1 MKHLKHSQLGIVAGS
16 AALLGRHLLEVQQ
29 EFDACVAKAS
39 DDMRRKHALPIT
51 SWLKDVRDHR
61 RMMIRTVQVQNA
73 QINKYR
79 KSVRDGRKIVKRGA
93 PASLESVTMETMIQV
108 TLRVIQDLKD
118 MIPELIQPIVQR
130 IHANLRKLQ
139 DRMLLFSKAVTT
151 STATESTATES
162 TATESTATES
172 TATE

>member
-29 EFDACVAKAS
+29 ECDACLAKAS
-39 DDMRRKHALPIT
+39 DDMRRKHALSIMAL
-51 SWLKDVRDHR
+51 LKDVRDHR
-61 RMMIRTVQVQNA
+61 RMMIRTVQVQRA

-93 PASLESVTMETMIQV
+93 PASIESVTMETMIQM

-118 MIPELIQPIVQR
+118 MIPDLIQPLVQR

-139 DRMLLFSKAVTT
+139 DRMLLLFKH
-151 STATESTATES
+151 ATMQHDQPNPI
-162 TATESTATES
+162 
-172 TATE
+172 

>member
-16 AALLGRHLLEVQQ
+16 PALLGRHLLEVQR
-29 EFDACVAKAS
+29 EFDACLAKAS
-39 DDMRRKHALPIT
+39 DDMRRKHALSIIAAL
-51 SWLKDVRDHR
+51 LKDIRAHR
-61 RMMIRTVQVQNA
+61 KMVVRTVQVQRA

-93 PASLESVTMETMIQV
+93 PASLESVTMETMIQM

-118 MIPELIQPIVQR
+118 MIPVLIQSLVQR

-139 DRMLLFSKAVTT
+139 DRMLLAGSHAGEH
-151 STATESTATES
+151 ATMQHAQ
-162 TATESTATES
+162 
-172 TATE
+172 

>member
-29 EFDACVAKAS
+29 ECDACLAKAS
-39 DDMRRKHALPIT
+39 DDMRRKHALSIT
-51 SWLKDVRDHR
+51 ALLKDIRAHR
-61 RMMIRTVQVQNA
+61 KMVVRTVQVQRA

-93 PASLESVTMETMIQV
+93 PASIESVTMETMIQM

-118 MIPELIQPIVQR
+118 MIPDLIQPLVQR

-139 DRMLLFSKAVTT
+139 DRMLLLFKH
-151 STATESTATES
+151 ATMQPHAQQ
-162 TATESTATES
+162 
-172 TATE
+172 

>member
-29 EFDACVAKAS
+29 ECDACS
-39 DDMRRKHALPIT
+39 DDMRRKHALPIMAL
-51 SWLKDVRDHR
+51 LKDVRDHR

-93 PASLESVTMETMIQV
+93 PASLESVTMETMIQM

-118 MIPELIQPIVQR
+118 MTPALIQPIVQR
-130 IHANLRKLQ
+130 IHAKLRKLQ
-139 DRMLLFSKAVTT
+139 DRMLLFKH
-151 STATESTATES
+151 ATMQHDQPNPI
-162 TATESTATES
+162 
-172 TATE
+172 

>member
-29 EFDACVAKAS
+29 ECDACS
-39 DDMRRKHALPIT
+39 DDMRRKLIMAL
-51 SWLKDVRDHR
+51 LKDVRDHR

-93 PASLESVTMETMIQV
+93 PASLESVTMETMIQM

-118 MIPELIQPIVQR
+118 MTPALIQPIVQR
-130 IHANLRKLQ
+130 IHAKLRKLQ
-139 DRMLLFSKAVTT
+139 DRMLLFKQHD
-151 STATESTATES
+151 ATMQHDQPNPI
-162 TATESTATES
+162 
-172 TATE
+172 

>member
-29 EFDACVAKAS
+29 ECDACS
-39 DDMRRKHALPIT
+39 DDMRRKPIMAL
-51 SWLKDVRDHR
+51 LKDVRDHR

-93 PASLESVTMETMIQV
+93 PASLESVTMETMIQM

-118 MIPELIQPIVQR
+118 MIPDLIQPLVQR

-139 DRMLLFSKAVTT
+139 DRMLLFKQHD
-151 STATESTATES
+151 ATMQHDQPNPI
-162 TATESTATES
+162 
-172 TATE
+172 